1 MKRNA
6 IIAIVLAAIA
16 IIVPSIL
23 AQNMGDTVE
32 TFNMTPTLIAS
43 IVGIVLAVV
52 ALILAIGAMKVEK
65 NALTIIALIV
75 SIVALVSCVA
85 NVACVE
91 TAACAIKALA
101 NSAQ

>member
-16 IIVPSIL
+16 IIVPTIL
-23 AQNMGDTVE
+23 AQNIGDTPE

-75 SIVALVSCVA
+75 SIVALATCVS

-91 TAACAIKALA
+91 VASCTIKALQ
-101 NSAQ
+101 NAQ

>member
-1 MKRNA
+1 MKKNA

-23 AQNMGDTVE
+23 AQNIGTTAEDL
-32 TFNMTPTLIAS
+32 NITPTLIAS

-52 ALILAIGAMKVEK
+52 ALIMAIGAMKAGK

-75 SIVALVSCVA
+75 SIVALVSCVT

-91 TAACAIKALA
+91 AASCTVKALQ
-101 NSAQ
+101 NAQ